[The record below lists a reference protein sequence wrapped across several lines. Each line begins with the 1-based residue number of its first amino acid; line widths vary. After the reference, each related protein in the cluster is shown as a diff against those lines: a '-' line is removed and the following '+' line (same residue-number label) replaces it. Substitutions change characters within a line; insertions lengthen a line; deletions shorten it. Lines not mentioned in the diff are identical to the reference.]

1 MGKLVF
7 TVNCCRLV
15 IYLSK
20 VCVTLKKLFISTL
33 LPHPLYPDPIVNPPP
48 GPYPTRP
55 GLGTFADFFNHE
67 FFFWFHCGAFA
78 RCLYFLY
85 RQGIYELVPSTQP
98 GWIVSEIFLMA
109 CGTVFLYPSLKLIS
123 ETSFTVNLMYL
134 QSMLVLVKYFINIFS
149 YFYTVQQW

>member
-33 LPHPLYPDPIVNPPP
+33 LPHPLYPDPIVKPPTP
-48 GPYPTRP
+48 IYTQ
-55 GLGTFADFFNHE
+55 LGKDWDFFQPWI
-67 FFFWFHCGAFA
+67 FFWFHCGAFVH
-78 RCLYFLY
+78 CLYFLY
-85 RQGIYELVPSTQP
+85 RQGIYELVPSKQP
-98 GWIVSEIFLMA
+98 GWIVFEIFLMA
-109 CGTVFLYPSLKLIS
+109 FGIVFLYPSLKLIS

-134 QSMLVLVKYFINIFS
+134 QSILVLNKYFINIFS